1 MSLNKRK
8 SKMHPIEREIATN
21 IVNGILSETAPS
33 GKGHTI
39 SVFDGEETVLSKS
52 DDAKRILEELG
63 HTDGDS
69 LIIMDG
75 EEFIGTVFFVYGNEP
90 EYVVA
95 DYSADKFTSR
105 IVETVTMD
113 YD

>member
-1 MSLNKRK
+1 
-8 SKMHPIEREIATN
+8 MHPIEREIASRIIN
-21 IVNGILSETAPS
+21 AVLSE
-33 GKGHTI
+33 KGHTI
-39 SVFDGEETVLSKS
+39 SVFDGEETVVSKS
-52 DDAKRILEELG
+52 DDAKRILNEMCQ
-63 HTDGDS
+63 TDDGDV
-69 LIIMDG
+69 L
-75 EEFIGTVFFVYGNEP
+75 FINHGQEDIGAVYFCYGNEP

>member
-1 MSLNKRK
+1 
-8 SKMHPIEREIATN
+8 MHPIEREIASN
-21 IVNGILSETAPS
+21 IINAILSETAPS

-52 DDAKRILEELG
+52 DDAKRILDEMCQ
-63 HTDGDS
+63 TDEGDW
-69 LIIMDG
+69 LTIMDG
-75 EEFIGTVFFVYGNEP
+75 EEYVGQIFFVYGNEP

-95 DYSADKFTSR
+95 DHSTDKFTTR

>member
-1 MSLNKRK
+1 
-8 SKMHPIEREIATN
+8 MHPIEREIASN
-21 IVNGILSETAPS
+21 IINAILSETAPS

-52 DDAKRILEELG
+52 NDAKRILDEMCQ
-63 HTDGDS
+63 TDEGDS

-75 EEFIGTVFFVYGNEP
+75 QEFIGTIYFVYGNEP
-90 EYVVA
+90 QYVVA
-95 DYSADKFTSR
+95 DHSTEKFTTR